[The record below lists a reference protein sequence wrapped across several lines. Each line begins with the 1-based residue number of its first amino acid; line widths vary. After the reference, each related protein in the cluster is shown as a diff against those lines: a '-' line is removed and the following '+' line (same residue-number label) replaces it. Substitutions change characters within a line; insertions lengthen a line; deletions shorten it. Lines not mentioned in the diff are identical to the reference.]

1 MGQLNNEDVPPK
13 KRPRFSLS
21 DETIAKLEWLYEQ
34 EKKKSVKRIYQS
46 DTLTKIIEDAYTV
59 KKAFRN

>member
-1 MGQLNNEDVPPK
+1 MNKIDVPPK
-13 KRPRFSLS
+13 KRPRYSLS

-34 EKKKSVKRIYQS
+34 EKKKSGKRIYQS
-46 DTLTKIIEDAYTV
+46 DTLTKIIDDAYTV